1 VPRAGIEPTTLAL
14 GVLCS
19 VQLSYRGA
27 WRIIQNNYPYAKC
40 LHIGFRVVILERMIP
55 EKIGIYQIKSEL
67 GRGGMATVYLAY
79 DPRFEREVA
88 VKVLPREMLHDPQF
102 RVRFEREAKTIA
114 KLEHSGIVPV
124 YDVGEEDGQPYFVMR
139 YMTGGTLSDRLA
151 KGPLTIPEA
160 AHIIDRVASALD
172 EAHAKGFIHRDL
184 KPGNILFDRAG
195 EPYISDFGIAKF
207 SASQTNVTGSAIVGT
222 PAYLSPEQAQGDA
235 NIDGRSDIY
244 AVGVILF
251 EMLSGRQPYEADT
264 PMGVVVKQITDPVPH
279 ILDLNPNLPPEI
291 EEIIEKAMAKNRDE
305 RFSTTREMADALEG
319 VVRSGAASTTAAG
332 KTVIAAA
339 GATKITP
346 AKTRLGAK
354 PVVPA
359 PVPAVQGKGK
369 VSSFTWII
377 VGVVAL
383 CILVSAGV
391 GGGLYL
397 TRGNPLDSFVETPLE
412 PTATERGLP
421 VSSTE
426 TPVIPTT
433 EGGVLNPTAESTI
446 KPTDTLAPTPPPVV
460 IGGGA
465 DKVAFLQDDNIWV
478 MNLDGTELTQLTT
491 DGAEKTNLQW
501 LPDGKTILYIM
512 GKAVK
517 TVNIDPP
524 FVENTLTS
532 FNNAEYLEAFQVSR
546 DGKSVAISMNRELYV
561 LPFDVETLA
570 AVTKKSE
577 LLNIIKDKGCLFYND
592 QAIKDVRWSNDGQKI
607 AFVFIGAVNGERK
620 DTIRVLDISK
630 CSSAAPDRLDDF
642 PGGRFT
648 FPNEIVN
655 FDWDGENLFFLN
667 SNVRNDG
674 FGNLVFYNMETHKY
688 EKMAPLTGCCY
699 RDATWSPDGSYVS
712 FAFQDMG
719 LGTKS
724 PILLYYVPFASMTT
738 GGTLE
743 PIEGDLTPGF
753 FTDLREQPWPVLHPE
768 QP

>member
-1 VPRAGIEPTTLAL
+1 
-14 GVLCS
+14 
-19 VQLSYRGA
+19 
-27 WRIIQNNYPYAKC
+27 
-40 LHIGFRVVILERMIP
+40 
-55 EKIGIYQIKSEL
+55 
-67 GRGGMATVYLAY
+67 
-79 DPRFEREVA
+79 
-88 VKVLPREMLHDPQF
+88 MLHDPQF

-151 KGPLTIPEA
+151 KGPLSMSDA
-160 AHIIDRVASALD
+160 ASILDRIASALD

-279 ILDLNPNLPPEI
+279 ILDLNPNLPPEV
-291 EEIIEKAMAKNRDE
+291 EEIIERAMAKNRDE
-305 RFSTTREMADALEG
+305 RFSTTREMANALDA
-319 VVRSGAASTTAAG
+319 VVRGGAASTSTSAAAG

-339 GATKITP
+339 GATRVTP

-359 PVPAVQGKGK
+359 PVPAEQGKRK
-369 VSSFTWII
+369 ASNFTWII

-383 CILVSAGV
+383 CIIVSAGV

-397 TRGNPLDSFVETPLE
+397 TRGNPLDPLVESSLE
-412 PTATERGLP
+412 PTATERALLDTP
-421 VSSTE
+421 TEPAVS
-426 TPVIPTT
+426 PTD
-433 EGGVLNPTAESTI
+433 GGSILNPTPEITV
-446 KPTDTLAPTPPPVV
+446 KPTDTLAPTLPPVV

-517 TVNIDPP
+517 TVDAETT
-524 FVENTLTS
+524 VESILTS
-532 FNNAEYLEAFQVSR
+532 FNNAQYLDAFQVSR

-561 LPFDVETLA
+561 LPFDVQALA
-570 AVTKKSE
+570 AVTKKSD
-577 LLNIIKDKGCLFYND
+577 LLKIIEDNGCLFYNKNSV
-592 QAIKDVRWSNDGQKI
+592 KDVRWSDDGQKV
-607 AFVFIGAVNGERK
+607 AFIFLRPEGGAQK
-620 DTIRVLDISK
+620 DTVRVLDISR
-630 CSSAAPDRLDDF
+630 CGSADPQKVDEF
-642 PGGRFT
+642 PGGWFD
-648 FPNEIVN
+648 FPNQITN
-655 FDWDGENLFFLN
+655 FDWDGDELFFLN
-667 SNVRNDG
+667 SNIRNGG
-674 FGNLVFYNMETHKY
+674 FGNLIGYNTVTHKY
-688 EKMAPLTGCCY
+688 ERLGPITGCCY
-699 RDATWSPDGSYVS
+699 RDAAFSPDGSYVS
-712 FAFQDMG
+712 FAFQDMA

-724 PILLYYVPFASMTT
+724 PILLYYIPFASLTT
-738 GGTLE
+738 GGTLD
-743 PIEGDLTPGF
+743 PIEGELTPEF
-753 FTDLREQPWPVLHPE
+753 FTDLREAPWPVTRPA

>member
-1 VPRAGIEPTTLAL
+1 
-14 GVLCS
+14 
-19 VQLSYRGA
+19 
-27 WRIIQNNYPYAKC
+27 
-40 LHIGFRVVILERMIP
+40 MIP

-151 KGPLTIPEA
+151 RGPMSLQDA
-160 AHIIDRVASALD
+160 AYILDRIASALD

-251 EMLSGRQPYEADT
+251 EMLSGRQPFEADT

-279 ILDLNPNLPPEI
+279 ILDLNPNLPPEV
-291 EEIIEKAMAKNRDE
+291 EAIIEKAMAKNREE
-305 RFSTTREMADALEG
+305 RFSTTREMADALDAVARG
-319 VVRSGAASTTAAG
+319 KAPTTDAG

-339 GATKITP
+339 GATKIQP

-359 PVPAVQGKGK
+359 PVPAGQGKGK
-369 VSSFTWII
+369 GKTSSFTWII
-377 VGVVAL
+377 VGVLAL
-383 CILVSAGV
+383 CVIVSAGV

-397 TRGNPLDSFVETPLE
+397 TRGNPIDPLVESSLE
-412 PTATERGLP
+412 PTATERGPLASPTEPP
-421 VSSTE
+421 VS
-426 TPVIPTT
+426 PTSG
-433 EGGVLNPTAESTI
+433 GGVLNPTPETTV
-446 KPTDTLAPTPPPVV
+446 KPTDTLAPTLPPVV
-460 IGGGA
+460 ATGGA
-465 DKVAFLQDDNIWV
+465 DKIAFLQDNNIWL

-491 DGAEKTNLQW
+491 DGAEKSNLQW
-501 LPDGKTILYIM
+501 LPDGRTILYIM
-512 GKAVK
+512 GKAIK
-517 TVNIDPP
+517 TVDI
-524 FVENTLTS
+524 ETTTEEILTS

-561 LPFDVETLA
+561 LPFDPDTLA

-577 LLNIIKDKGCLFYND
+577 LLKIIEEKGCLFYND
-592 QAIKDVRWSNDGQKI
+592 QAVKDVRWSSDGKKI
-607 AFVFIGAVNGERK
+607 AFVFLGVSSGGTRK
-620 DTIRVLDISK
+620 DTVRVLDISR
-630 CSSAAPDRLDDF
+630 CSSAPPDRLDDF
-642 PGGRFT
+642 PGARFD

-655 FDWDGENLFFLN
+655 FDWDGDELFVLN
-667 SNVRNDG
+667 SNIRNGG
-674 FGNLVFYNMETHKY
+674 FGNLIGYNTVTHKY
-688 EKMAPLTGCCY
+688 VRLNPVTGCCY
-699 RDATWSPDGSYVS
+699 RDAAFSPDGSYVS

-719 LGTKS
+719 LGTRS

-738 GGTLE
+738 GGSLA
-743 PIEGDLTPGF
+743 PIEGDLPADF
-753 FTDLREQPWPVLHPE
+753 FTDLREAPWAITRPAQP
-768 QP
+768 

>member
-1 VPRAGIEPTTLAL
+1 MPRAGIEPTTLAL

-291 EEIIEKAMAKNRDE
+291 EDIIETAMAKNRDE
-305 RFSTTREMADALEG
+305 RFSTTREMADALEA
-319 VVRSGAASTTAAG
+319 VVKSGPSLDAG

-339 GATKITP
+339 GSTKIQP

-359 PVPAVQGKGK
+359 PVPAAQGKGK
-369 VSSFTWII
+369 GSSFTWII
-377 VGVVAL
+377 VGVLAL

-397 TRGNPLDSFVETPLE
+397 TRGNPLDPFVESSLE
-412 PTATERGLP
+412 PTATERALLASPTEPP
-421 VSSTE
+421 VS
-426 TPVIPTT
+426 PTT
-433 EGGVLNPTAESTI
+433 GGGVLNPTPETTV
-446 KPTDTLAPTPPPVV
+446 KPTDTLMPTPPPVV
-460 IGGGA
+460 ARGGA

-478 MNLDGTELTQLTT
+478 MNLDGTDLTQLTT

-501 LPDGKTILYIM
+501 LPDGRTILYIM

-517 TVNIDPP
+517 TVDAETTTEEI
-524 FVENTLTS
+524 LTS
-532 FNNAEYLEAFQVSR
+532 FNNAEYLDAFQVSR
-546 DGKSVAISMNRELYV
+546 DGKSVAISLNRELYV
-561 LPFDVETLA
+561 LPFDVQALA

-577 LLNIIKDKGCLFYND
+577 LLKIIEDNGCLFYND
-592 QAIKDVRWSNDGQKI
+592 QAVKDVRWSNDGQKI
-607 AFVFIGAVNGERK
+607 AFVFLGVSTGGVRK
-620 DTIRVLDISK
+620 DTIRVLDISR
-630 CSSAAPDRLDDF
+630 CSAAPPDRLDDF
-642 PGGRFT
+642 PGARFD

-655 FDWDGENLFFLN
+655 FDWDGDELFFLN
-667 SNVRNDG
+667 SNIRNGG
-674 FGNLVFYNMETHKY
+674 FGNLIGYNTVTHKY
-688 EKMAPLTGCCY
+688 ERLAPITGCCY
-699 RDATWSPDGSYVS
+699 RDATFSPDGSYVS

-724 PILLYYVPFASMTT
+724 PILLYYVPYASLTT
-738 GGTLE
+738 GGSLD
-743 PIEGDLTPGF
+743 PIEGELTSDF
-753 FTDLREQPWPVLHPE
+753 FTDLREAPWPALHPE

>member
-1 VPRAGIEPTTLAL
+1 MPRAGIEPTTLAL

-305 RFSTTREMADALEG
+305 RFSTTREMADALEA
-319 VVRSGAASTTAAG
+319 VAKRRTLLRRAG
-332 KTVIAAA
+332 KTIIAAA
-339 GATKITP
+339 GATKIQP
-346 AKTRLGAK
+346 AKTRHRRKAGCPGAC
-354 PVVPA
+354 A
-359 PVPAVQGKGK
+359 CRTGKRQDQQ
-369 VSSFTWII
+369 
-377 VGVVAL
+377 L
-383 CILVSAGV
+383 YLDHRR
-391 GGGLYL
+391 GGGSVHSRQRRR
-397 TRGNPLDSFVETPLE
+397 RGRFVPDPRQSARSLCRNHSSSRQPPNGGFSTSPTE
-412 PTATERGLP
+412 PP
-421 VSSTE
+421 VS
-426 TPVIPTT
+426 PTT
-433 EGGVLNPTAESTI
+433 GGGVLNPTPETTV
-446 KPTDTLAPTPPPVV
+446 KPTDTLAPTLPPVV

-501 LPDGKTILYIM
+501 LPDGRTILYIM

-517 TVNIDPP
+517 TVDAETTTEEI
-524 FVENTLTS
+524 LTS
-532 FNNAEYLEAFQVSR
+532 FNNAEYLDAFQVSR
-546 DGKSVAISMNRELYV
+546 DGKMVAISMNRELYV

-577 LLNIIKDKGCLFYND
+577 LLKIIEDKGCLFYND
-592 QAIKDVRWSNDGQKI
+592 QAIKDVRWSSDGQKI
-607 AFVFIGAVNGERK
+607 AFVFLRSRQAA
-620 DTIRVLDISK
+620 
-630 CSSAAPDRLDDF
+630 SARTPSACWIF
-642 PGGRFT
+642 PGVAAR
-648 FPNEIVN
+648 
-655 FDWDGENLFFLN
+655 LQ
-667 SNVRNDG
+667 
-674 FGNLVFYNMETHKY
+674 
-688 EKMAPLTGCCY
+688 TGWMIS
-699 RDATWSPDGSYVS
+699 REPASISPTRS
-712 FAFQDMG
+712 
-719 LGTKS
+719 
-724 PILLYYVPFASMTT
+724 
-738 GGTLE
+738 
-743 PIEGDLTPGF
+743 
-753 FTDLREQPWPVLHPE
+753 
-768 QP
+768 